1 MRTQR
6 VARLMPSLWLTL
18 TALVVVGCRPPT
30 PPPAGNQFVELPVGS
45 FAEAW
50 RAELSIDG
58 AVNGVYLLRD
68 RLYVTSTSNQ
78 MYALTAGGGTVLSV
92 VRTASPAETPRPPVA
107 LRDRVVVAHADV
119 LTFYDLNG
127 NLVREIR
134 LGTPIR
140 SNLAAFRD
148 FLVFGV
154 AGAGGGRL
162 TLVDPSKKYVPV
174 IWEVTTGLITGAPA
188 TFGDLVFAGSEL
200 GRVYACDVQKSQA
213 WNLEGGYFVT
223 DRGIKADLVADDY
236 GVYVASL
243 DTKLYC
249 LDRLTGKI
257 RWVYHAGAP
266 LERAPVVTA
275 DAVYLIHPDRG
286 LVALEKSGPRKF
298 REAKWEMSGIRQ
310 VVSVDEQHVYVVRAD
325 NTLLALE
332 KQTGKLKFASARNDL
347 THFATNLQSPVI
359 YASTKSGETL
369 AIKPVLRAGT
379 VGTQVAVP
387 VDQPTLASR

>member
-6 VARLMPSLWLTL
+6 VARLILGLCLTL
-18 TALVVVGCRPPT
+18 AAPVIVGCKSSVPES
-30 PPPAGNQFVELPVGS
+30 AGNQFIELPVGS

-50 RAELSIDG
+50 KAELGIDG
-58 AVNGVYLLRD
+58 VVNGVYLLRD

-78 MYALTAGGGTVLSV
+78 MYALTANGGTVLSV

-119 LTFYDLNG
+119 LSFYDLNG
-127 NLVREIR
+127 NPIRDIR

-148 FLVFGV
+148 YLVFGV
-154 AGAGGGRL
+154 SGAGGGRL
-162 TLVDPSKKYVPV
+162 TLVDPSKRYVPV

-188 TFGDLVFAGSEL
+188 TFGDLCFAGSEL
-200 GRVYACDVQKSQA
+200 GRVYACDVRKTRA

-257 RWVYHAGAP
+257 RWIYHAGAP
-266 LERAPVVTA
+266 LEQAPVVTA
-275 DAVYLIHPDRG
+275 DAVYVIHPDRG
-286 LVALEKSGPRKF
+286 LVALQKSGPKRF
-298 REAKWEMSGIRQ
+298 REAMWEVSGIRQ
-310 VVSVDEQHVYVVRAD
+310 VVSTDEQHVYVVRSD
-325 NTLLALE
+325 NTLLALD
-332 KQTGKLKFASARNDL
+332 KQTGKMRFSSVRTDL
-347 THFATNLQSPVI
+347 THFATNLQSATI
-359 YASTKSGETL
+359 YAATSSGETL
-369 AIKPVLRAGT
+369 AIRPVLRSGT
-379 VGTQVAVP
+379 VGTQVALP
-387 VDQPTLASR
+387 VDGPALARR